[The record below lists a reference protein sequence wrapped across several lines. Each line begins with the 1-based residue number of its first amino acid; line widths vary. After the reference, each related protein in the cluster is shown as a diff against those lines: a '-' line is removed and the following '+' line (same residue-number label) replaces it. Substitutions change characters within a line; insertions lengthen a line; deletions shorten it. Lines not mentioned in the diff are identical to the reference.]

1 MSTPL
6 FAELTA
12 RAGSLSAEE
21 RVQLAQGLLDSVE
34 PADAALDQ
42 AWQQEVGQRIARI
55 DAGETLLPADEVLTE
70 LKRQY
75 G

>member
-21 RVQLAQGLLDSVE
+21 RLQLAQWLLDSVD
-34 PADAALDQ
+34 PADAIQEQ
-42 AWQQEVGQRIARI
+42 AWQQEVARRIARI
-55 DAGETLLPADEVLTE
+55 EAGEALVPVEDVLNE
-70 LKRQY
+70 LQRKY
-75 G
+75 A